1 MKSIILIDG
10 NSFADT
16 RVIEN
21 LVVAGEDLVR
31 VYSKK
36 NKEKLII
43 SDYIIENNLG
53 RFLEMPEQNIVL
65 ETTHY
70 FVIPANFN
78 YGKESG
84 TTGRDEFQS
93 AMAKFSKGDIE
104 VHKLLM
110 MINSTSAIELDFIV
124 K

>member
-1 MKSIILIDG
+1 MKSIILING
-10 NSFADT
+10 NSSENT
-16 RVIEN
+16 RVISD
-21 LVVAGEDLVR
+21 LVNAGQDLVR

-36 NKEKLII
+36 DKEKLLE
-43 SDYIIENNLG
+43 SVYIIENDLG
-53 RFLEMPEQNIVL
+53 RYLEMPEQNIVI
-65 ETTHY
+65 ETTNY
-70 FVIPANFN
+70 FVIPDGFN
-78 YGKESG
+78 YGYQAGS
-84 TTGRDEFQS
+84 TGKDEFQI